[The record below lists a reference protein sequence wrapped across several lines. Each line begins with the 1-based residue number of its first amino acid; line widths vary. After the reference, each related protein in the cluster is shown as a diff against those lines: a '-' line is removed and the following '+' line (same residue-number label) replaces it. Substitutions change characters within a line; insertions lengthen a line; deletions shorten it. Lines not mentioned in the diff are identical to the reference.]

1 MTVKGFEMKGQKN
14 FLDTAELRYNG
25 DSITFP
31 VFEGTMG
38 ERAMDIR
45 KLRQETGILTYDP
58 GLINTGICSSDLT
71 YIDGDKGVLL
81 HRGYS
86 IEDLALSC
94 RFLEVAYLL
103 IFGELPSPEEQK
115 SFSELM
121 NLHSMIHE
129 DMQHFFRNY
138 PENAHPMAVLSAMV
152 VSLSSFYPELDR
164 ESETERIDNTVTRL
178 LSKLRTI
185 AAFSYK
191 KSVGEPFVYPSYK
204 LKYCANFLNMMF
216 SSPVRDYTVDP
227 VVERALNLFLILHA
241 DHEQNCSTTVV
252 RTVGSSGAN
261 LYASITA
268 GICALWGPLHG
279 GANQAVIEML
289 EGVMAQGLSVRDVI
303 ESAKRRESK
312 IRLMGFGHR
321 VYKTYDPRAKI
332 AKEASKKLLEHLG
345 YPDDPLLHLA
355 IELEEAAL
363 RDPYF
368 QEKNLYPNVDYYT
381 GIAYRAMGIP
391 TNMFTV
397 LFAIG
402 RLPGWI
408 AQWLENSRDSD
419 QRLMRPRQIY
429 TGKTSNRFR
438 TLKER
443 T

>member
-1 MTVKGFEMKGQKN
+1 MNGQRKTLN
-14 FLDTAELRYNG
+14 SAELRYNG
-25 DSITFP
+25 HTIQFP
-31 VFEGTMG
+31 VFEGSMG
-38 ERAMDIR
+38 EKTMDIR
-45 KLRQETGILTYDP
+45 ALRKETGILTYDP
-58 GLINTGICSSDLT
+58 GLINTGICTSDLT
-71 YIDGDKGVLL
+71 YVDGEKGVLL

-86 IEDLALSC
+86 IEDLAANC

-103 IFGELPSPEEQK
+103 IFGKLPNPVEQK

-138 PENAHPMAVLSAMV
+138 PEKAHPMAVLSAMV

-164 ESETERIDNTVTRL
+164 ESATERIDNTVTRL
-178 LSKLRTI
+178 LSKIRTI

-204 LKYCANFLNMMF
+204 LRYCANFLNMMF

-227 VVERALNLFLILHA
+227 VVERALNLFLVLHA

-289 EGVMAQGLSVRDVI
+289 EEVLSQGMSVRDVI
-303 ESAKRRESK
+303 ESAKRKESK

-332 AKEASKKLLEHLG
+332 AKEACKNLLEHLG
-345 YPDDPLLHLA
+345 HPDDPLLELA
-355 IELEEAAL
+355 MALEEAAL
-363 RDPYF
+363 KDPYF
-368 QEKNLYPNVDYYT
+368 QEKHLYPNVDYYT

-397 LFAIG
+397 LFAMG

-408 AQWLENSRDSD
+408 AQWLENSRDGE
-419 QRLMRPRQIY
+419 QKLMRPRQVY
-429 TGKTSNRFR
+429 TGEVANRV
-438 TLKER
+438 LPIGER
-443 T
+443 A